1 MYKVNDK
8 VKNIQELNDYML
20 AKTLGMFSYS
30 GLPETIPQR
39 EIERLLQL
47 NGYVFVTEHEG
58 ALYAFT
64 GGMGGERDAYN
75 LPTKINV
82 SNPALGLNKTFD
94 LKTDGVLIT
103 NDSVGMGLKPLFDR
117 FNSLLVENHITMSLN
132 NFNTRLTRVISA
144 GDDRTKDSAESF
156 LKKLDDGEMSVI
168 GENAF
173 FEGVKVHGSGG
184 NSSPSIT
191 SLVEYHQY
199 LKAALYSEV
208 GINSPFNMKRERL
221 NTAEV
226 KQDSEYISV
235 LVDNM
240 LFCRKEGLEKLNDKY
255 GLEINIQFA
264 GVWKRE
270 ANTSES
276 VEAVGTLDVDGMDE
290 SETEETGA
298 AKMKTQTIAE
308 FLDGSNLWDA
318 IDSVKPYPF
327 ITPDLNSLFLIEYGN
342 MPLFSGIADDSV
354 ENIAGYC
361 VRLFGDKWDSLLELS
376 GVKLDV
382 SETNTITETTV
393 NTEERATERTDTDKV
408 SAFNSAELIDEGGK
422 ASDGT
427 ESVEGETVRTVEDE
441 TKSMQTAF
449 DNLHKSDK
457 LNIIKQAIAD
467 VAGFMKVQVY

>member
-8 VKNIQELNDYML
+8 AKNIQELNDYML

-39 EIERLLQL
+39 ELERLLQL
-47 NGYVFVTEHEG
+47 NGYAFITEHEG

-82 SNPALGLNKTFD
+82 SNPALGVSKTFD
-94 LKTDGVLIT
+94 LKNDGVLIVS
-103 NDSVGMGLKPLFDR
+103 DSMGMGLRPLFNR

-132 NFNTRLTRVISA
+132 NFNTRLTKVISA
-144 GDDRTKDSAESF
+144 GDDRTRESAERF

-199 LKAALYSEV
+199 LKAALYSEI
-208 GINSPFNMKRERL
+208 GIDSPFNMKRERL

-226 KQDSEYISV
+226 EQDSSAVAV

-240 LFCRKEGLEKLNDKY
+240 IFCRKEGLEKLNEKY
-255 GLEINIQFA
+255 GLEVNIDFA

-270 ANTSES
+270 TDTTENVAE
-276 VEAVGTLDVDGMDE
+276 VDTLDDVGLD
-290 SETEETGA
+290 ETGA
-298 AKMKTQTIAE
+298 EEMRTQTIRE
-308 FLDGSNLWDA
+308 FLDGSNLWDS
-318 IDSVKPYPF
+318 INSIKEYPF
-327 ITPDLNSLFLIEYGN
+327 ITPDLNRLFLIEYGQ
-342 MPLFSGIADDSV
+342 MPLFSGIEGDTV
-354 ENIAGYC
+354 ENIAEYC

-382 SETNTITETTV
+382 SETATTTETTV
-393 NTEERATERTDTDKV
+393 NTEARATERTDTDKV
-408 SAFNSAELIDEGGK
+408 SAYNSDDLIDDGAK

-427 ESVEGETVRTVEDE
+427 ETVDGETVRTVENE
-441 TKSMQTAF
+441 TTSMQTAF

-457 LNIIKQAIAD
+457 LNIIKQAMAD

>member
-8 VKNIQELNDYML
+8 VKNIQEMNDYML

-39 EIERLLQL
+39 ELERLLQL
-47 NGYVFVTEHEG
+47 NGYAFITEHEG
-58 ALYAFT
+58 ALYAFA

-82 SNPALGLNKTFD
+82 SNPALKLNKTFD
-94 LKTDGVLIT
+94 LKTDGVLII

-117 FNSLLVENHITMSLN
+117 FNSLLVENHITMHLN
-132 NFNTRLTRVISA
+132 NFNTRLTKVISA
-144 GDDRTKDSAESF
+144 GDDRTRASAEIF
-156 LKKLDDGEMSVI
+156 LKKLDEGEMSVI

-208 GINSPFNMKRERL
+208 GIDSPFNMKRERL

-226 KQDSEYISV
+226 EQDSSSISV
-235 LVDNM
+235 LVDSM
-240 LFCRKEGLEKLNDKY
+240 IFCRKDGLEKLNEKY
-255 GLEINIQFA
+255 GLETAINFA

-270 ANTSES
+270 TDITES
-276 VEAVGTLDVDGMDE
+276 VETTDTLNDVGMDE
-290 SETEETGA
+290 TGA
-298 AKMKTQTIAE
+298 EEMRTQTIRE
-308 FLDGSNLWDA
+308 FLDGSDLWDA
-318 IDSVKPYPF
+318 INSVKEYPF
-327 ITPDLNSLFLIEYGN
+327 ITPDLNSLFLVEYGQ
-342 MPLFSGIADDSV
+342 MPLFSGIAGDSV
-354 ENIAGYC
+354 ENIAEYC

-382 SETNTITETTV
+382 SETATITETTV

-408 SAFNSAELIDEGGK
+408 SAFNSDTLIDEGGK

-427 ESVEGETVRTVEDE
+427 ETVEGETVRTVENE

>member
-8 VKNIQELNDYML
+8 AKKIQEMNDYML
-20 AKTLGMFSYS
+20 AKTLGMFAYS

-39 EIERLLQL
+39 ELERLLQL
-47 NGYVFVTEHEG
+47 NGYAFITEHDG
-58 ALYAFT
+58 ALYAFA

-82 SNPALGLNKTFD
+82 NNPALGLHKTFD
-94 LKTDGVLIT
+94 LKTDGVLIL

-132 NFNTRLTRVISA
+132 NFNTRLTKVISA
-144 GDDRTKDSAESF
+144 GDDRTRASAEIF
-156 LKKLDDGEMSVI
+156 LKKLDEGEMSVI

-208 GINSPFNMKRERL
+208 GIDSPFNMKRERL

-226 KQDSEYISV
+226 EQDSSSISV
-235 LVDNM
+235 LVDSM
-240 LFCRKEGLEKLNDKY
+240 VFCRKEGIEKLNEKH
-255 GLEINIQFA
+255 GLEISINFA

-270 ANTSES
+270 TDITESGENFSETDI
-276 VEAVGTLDVDGMDE
+276 AGMDE
-290 SETEETGA
+290 TGA
-298 AKMKTQTIAE
+298 EEMRTQTIRE
-308 FLDGSNLWDA
+308 FLDGADLWAA
-318 IDSVKPYPF
+318 INTVKEYPF
-327 ITPDLNSLFLIEYGN
+327 ITPDLNNLFLIEYGQ
-342 MPLFSGIADDSV
+342 MPLFSGIAGDSV
-354 ENIAGYC
+354 ENIAEYC
-361 VRLFGDKWDSLLELS
+361 VRLFGDKWDSLLEMS

-382 SETNTITETTV
+382 SETNTVTETTV

-408 SAFNSAELIDEGGK
+408 SAFNSDELIDEGGK

-427 ESVEGETVRTVEDE
+427 ETVEGETVRTVEDE
-441 TKSMQTAF
+441 TKSLNTAF
-449 DNLHKSDK
+449 DNLQKADK

>member
-8 VKNIQELNDYML
+8 AKNIQEMNDYML
-20 AKTLGMFSYS
+20 AKTLGMFAYS

-39 EIERLLQL
+39 ELERLLQL
-47 NGYVFVTEHEG
+47 NGYAFITEHEG
-58 ALYAFT
+58 ALYAFS

-75 LPTKINV
+75 RPTTINV
-82 SNPALGLNKTFD
+82 SNPALGISKTFN
-94 LKTDGVLIT
+94 LKADGVLIT

-117 FNSLLVENHITMSLN
+117 FNTLLVENHITMHLN
-132 NFNTRLTRVISA
+132 NFNTRLTKVISA
-144 GDDRTKDSAESF
+144 GDDRTRESAERF

-173 FEGVKVHGSGG
+173 FEGVKVHGNGG

-208 GINSPFNMKRERL
+208 GIDSPFNMKRERL
-221 NTAEV
+221 NIAEV
-226 KQDSEYISV
+226 EQDSSAIAV

-240 LFCRKEGLEKLNDKY
+240 MFCRKEGLEKVNEKY
-255 GLEINIQFA
+255 GLEISVNFA

-270 ANTSES
+270 TDTTESGENLSET
-276 VEAVGTLDVDGMDE
+276 GITGMDE
-290 SETEETGA
+290 TGA
-298 AKMKTQTIAE
+298 EEMSTQTIRG
-308 FLDGSNLWDA
+308 FLDGADLWEA
-318 IDSVKPYPF
+318 INTVKEYPF
-327 ITPDLNSLFLIEYGN
+327 ITPDLNNLFLIEYGQ
-342 MPLFSGIADDSV
+342 MPLFSGIAGDSV
-354 ENIAGYC
+354 ENIADYC
-361 VRLFGDKWDSLLELS
+361 VRLFGEKWDSLLELS

-382 SETNTITETTV
+382 SESNTVTETTV

-408 SAFNSAELIDEGGK
+408 SAFNSDELIDEGGK

-427 ESVEGETVRTVEDE
+427 ETVEGETVRTVENE
-441 TKSMQTAF
+441 TKSLSTAF

-457 LNIIKQAIAD
+457 LNIIKQAMAD